1 MPVPSVLDMQ
11 IKPLSAPQ
19 ANATDLSQDL
29 QQSEL
34 CQLQASSPLTC
45 GPRNRWM
52 SYRNR
57 TKEHCVT
64 WNSGDV
70 ALPLPVP
77 QPVYNPLHFLLL
89 TICFGLNCS
98 HKLCDLCIFNLLA
111 FKRKLGDS
119 LADRALGGC
128 HCKAVSIQRG

>member
-45 GPRNRWM
+45 GPHNSTVGEMDVVQKQDKGTLCNMEFRRCGP
-52 SYRNR
+52 SSAC
-57 TKEHCVT
+57 TPACVQST
-64 WNSGDV
+64 PFSSTYYMLW
-70 ALPLPVP
+70 
-77 QPVYNPLHFLLL
+77 FKLL
-89 TICFGLNCS
+89 S
-98 HKLCDLCIFNLLA
+98 
-111 FKRKLGDS
+111 
-119 LADRALGGC
+119 
-128 HCKAVSIQRG
+128 